1 MTNAELAIISLLA
14 EAPGHGYEIEQT
26 IEQRGMREWTEIG
39 FSSIYYILKKL
50 EAKGWVQ
57 SEREDSVGQGPGKKV
72 YHLTGHG
79 RKIWHDT
86 SLEMLRTPQKTFRP
100 LDLGLANLP
109 GLPMDES
116 LAALKEYRSSLK
128 EWISHIQARAS
139 LEFNQV
145 EHVQIMFDLALSHY
159 QAELNWLDRTLIRLE
174 RKGRS

>member
-1 MTNAELAIISLLA
+1 
-14 EAPGHGYEIEQT
+14 
-26 IEQRGMREWTEIG
+26 
-39 FSSIYYILKKL
+39 
-50 EAKGWVQ
+50 
-57 SEREDSVGQGPGKKV
+57 
-72 YHLTGHG
+72 
-79 RKIWHDT
+79 
-86 SLEMLRTPQKTFRP
+86 MLRTPQKTFRP